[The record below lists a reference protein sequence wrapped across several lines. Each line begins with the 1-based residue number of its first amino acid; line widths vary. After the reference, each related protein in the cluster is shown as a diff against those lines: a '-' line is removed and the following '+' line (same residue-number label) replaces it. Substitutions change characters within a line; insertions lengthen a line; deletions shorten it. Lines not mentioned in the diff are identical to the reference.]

1 MNKRNGL
8 LRLASAALAAA
19 LCLTAC
25 GAPAASSAPQPT
37 ETPAA
42 VGGENVT
49 LGGRDAQ
56 GKNGVVSTGRAEATQ
71 IGVDVLKA
79 GGNAVD
85 AAVAIGF
92 ALGVCEQQSSG
103 IGGGGFMMVR
113 FAKTGEIKFLD
124 FRDESAEAASLDMWT
139 VDENGKVAGDE
150 NKIGAKAVAVP
161 GEVKGMLYALDN
173 YGTMS
178 REEVMAPA
186 IQLAEEG
193 FTVSDITS
201 RDIKDAYGTIIR
213 FPATEKLYLD
223 ENGFPYEPGDTI
235 RNPDLAATLR
245 TIAAEGTGILLND
258 TLFDF
263 SVDPE
268 SPNVVAGSKRPLSSM
283 SPTLIL
289 KDGQPF
295 MSLGAP
301 GTTRIITGV
310 AQVISKVIDHG
321 MDIQDA
327 IDAVRMHDD
336 FGTLILEDRV
346 SQETKDKLTAM
357 GHELNTGEVWFTF
370 PCVQACMRTENGIL
384 RGAAD
389 PRRDGLAMGY

>member
-56 GKNGVVSTGRAEATQ
+56 GQNGVVSTGRAEATQ

-124 FRDESAEAASLDMWT
+124 FRDESAAAASLDMWT
-139 VDENGKVAGDE
+139 VDENGKVAGEE
-150 NKIGAKAVAVP
+150 NKIGARP
-161 GEVKGMLYALDN
+161 W
-173 YGTMS
+173 
-178 REEVMAPA
+178 RCPA
-186 IQLAEEG
+186 
-193 FTVSDITS
+193 
-201 RDIKDAYGTIIR
+201 R
-213 FPATEKLYLD
+213 
-223 ENGFPYEPGDTI
+223 
-235 RNPDLAATLR
+235 
-245 TIAAEGTGILLND
+245 
-258 TLFDF
+258 
-263 SVDPE
+263 
-268 SPNVVAGSKRPLSSM
+268 
-283 SPTLIL
+283 
-289 KDGQPF
+289 
-295 MSLGAP
+295 
-301 GTTRIITGV
+301 
-310 AQVISKVIDHG
+310 
-321 MDIQDA
+321 
-327 IDAVRMHDD
+327 
-336 FGTLILEDRV
+336 
-346 SQETKDKLTAM
+346 
-357 GHELNTGEVWFTF
+357 
-370 PCVQACMRTENGIL
+370 
-384 RGAAD
+384 
-389 PRRDGLAMGY
+389 

>member
-56 GKNGVVSTGRAEATQ
+56 GQNGVVSTGRAEATQ

-124 FRDESAEAASLDMWT
+124 FRDESAAAASLDMWT

-150 NKIGAKAVAVP
+150 NKIGANAVAVP
-161 GEVKGMLYALDN
+161 GEVKGML
-173 YGTMS
+173 
-178 REEVMAPA
+178 
-186 IQLAEEG
+186 
-193 FTVSDITS
+193 
-201 RDIKDAYGTIIR
+201 
-213 FPATEKLYLD
+213 
-223 ENGFPYEPGDTI
+223 
-235 RNPDLAATLR
+235 
-245 TIAAEGTGILLND
+245 
-258 TLFDF
+258 
-263 SVDPE
+263 
-268 SPNVVAGSKRPLSSM
+268 
-283 SPTLIL
+283 
-289 KDGQPF
+289 
-295 MSLGAP
+295 
-301 GTTRIITGV
+301 
-310 AQVISKVIDHG
+310 
-321 MDIQDA
+321 
-327 IDAVRMHDD
+327 
-336 FGTLILEDRV
+336 
-346 SQETKDKLTAM
+346 
-357 GHELNTGEVWFTF
+357 
-370 PCVQACMRTENGIL
+370 
-384 RGAAD
+384 
-389 PRRDGLAMGY
+389 

>member
-56 GKNGVVSTGRAEATQ
+56 GQNGVVSTGRAEATQ

-124 FRDESAEAASLDMWT
+124 FRDESAAAASLCTEAGTT
-139 VDENGKVAGDE
+139 VGEAVRGWGAAAMAGR
-150 NKIGAKAVAVP
+150 
-161 GEVKGMLYALDN
+161 Y
-173 YGTMS
+173 S
-178 REEVMAPA
+178 SAPA
-186 IQLAEEG
+186 ARAARAAMMRFFIQGSPSL
-193 FTVSDITS
+193 S
-201 RDIKDAYGTIIR
+201 
-213 FPATEKLYLD
+213 
-223 ENGFPYEPGDTI
+223 
-235 RNPDLAATLR
+235 
-245 TIAAEGTGILLND
+245 
-258 TLFDF
+258 LFGKH
-263 SVDPE
+263 
-268 SPNVVAGSKRPLSSM
+268 N
-283 SPTLIL
+283 
-289 KDGQPF
+289 
-295 MSLGAP
+295 
-301 GTTRIITGV
+301 
-310 AQVISKVIDHG
+310 
-321 MDIQDA
+321 
-327 IDAVRMHDD
+327 
-336 FGTLILEDRV
+336 
-346 SQETKDKLTAM
+346 
-357 GHELNTGEVWFTF
+357 
-370 PCVQACMRTENGIL
+370 
-384 RGAAD
+384 
-389 PRRDGLAMGY
+389 